1 MTVIVGNKPWNGH
14 SECDRICYNSR
25 KPLFPTGESVP
36 INALVRKM
44 RVEMLILILML
55 SLPQIKSQRSLPMI
69 YIPPTFMLFFFLPKP
84 FHFPLQL
91 ALSFLVTL
99 SPTFSTLPTKPIILS
114 FPSVIAGTNTVERVL
129 FNSEPIEVIFFT
141 QILPAAGSQM
151 SG

>member
-1 MTVIVGNKPWNGH
+1 MTVIVGNRPWNGH

-36 INALVRKM
+36 INALVRKT

-55 SLPQIKSQRSLPMI
+55 SLPRIKSQHSLPMI

-99 SPTFSTLPTKPIILS
+99 SPTYWFCSTLIL
-114 FPSVIAGTNTVERVL
+114 L
-129 FNSEPIEVIFFT
+129 FTAPLVRGPLRSCWLMVDRCFF
-141 QILPAAGSQM
+141 
-151 SG
+151 